1 MQQGGAI
8 MNFRKLISSLFFGCI
23 IMGSFV
29 HGECAEWKLFYIV
42 SEGPKYYFDKESIV
56 TPQKDVI
63 QVWFKTTTEEG
74 SDETEQYSAH
84 VELNCKTRSH
94 KILEESV
101 TDTTNKE
108 EKGQQS
114 SGEKPMQKFA
124 IESVFGS
131 LWTNVC
137 PNR

>member
-1 MQQGGAI
+1 
-8 MNFRKLISSLFFGCI
+8 MNIRNLISALFFGCI
-23 IMGSFV
+23 IVGSFV
-29 HGECAEWKLFYIV
+29 YGECADWKLFYMV
-42 SEGPKYYFDKESIV
+42 SDGPKYYFDKESIV

-74 SDETEQYSAH
+74 SDETEQYSAN
-84 VELNCKTRSH
+84 VELNCKTRTH
-94 KILEESV
+94 RILEESV
-101 TDTTNKE
+101 TGNANKD
-108 EKGQQS
+108 EKGQQP
-114 SGEKPMQKFA
+114 SGDKPIQKFA